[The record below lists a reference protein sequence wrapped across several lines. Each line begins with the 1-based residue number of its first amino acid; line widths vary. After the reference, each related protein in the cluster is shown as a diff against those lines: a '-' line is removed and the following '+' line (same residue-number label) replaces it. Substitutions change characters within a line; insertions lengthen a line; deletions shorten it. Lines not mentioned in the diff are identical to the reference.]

1 MSDKSWTEQFFSQWP
16 WPDRI
21 KAVRTNNRDF
31 RPFLPQRRWKLGRAV
46 GTNLRSSE
54 DQNQVLWLFIQD
66 RETYVPKYVAKVFSE
81 YTERDALFQLRRFP
95 PRIPKNVKEAQDE
108 LDPYTNEARAYHC
121 IEMSCTSS
129 ERIYYPE
136 FHGVITDIGISRLTY
151 GFINPRAIVLESIR
165 PKLASRRILAAHGE
179 DNSEIQNQLKQ
190 LGLSDLELEYY
201 HSLFHDRIRRLLVL
215 HKLGITHG
223 DVRDDH
229 FRLPGDFY
237 DTVLYDFSHS
247 YTFSSVMPYLVNF
260 RPPCSLK
267 KISDYEQTMVKQQIY
282 ERAKNLDF
290 RNYLEKSSGLTQAM
304 LMDTLF
310 QPLKEEPL
318 ELIILRVN
326 FRPDAFSMPS
336 VNSVFPFL
344 EDISPKDDTT
354 WHIRR
359 GRLLESY
366 ESVWISSTT
375 NDSGHTSTSIV
386 SDLDFTENI
395 AGANRR
401 YFLCLVPKVWGVADV
416 RSPLLNICSSL
427 PRGARGCIKTSID
440 LAL

>member
-1 MSDKSWTEQFFSQWP
+1 MSDESWTEQFFSQWP

-21 KAVRTNNRDF
+21 NAVRTDSQNF

-54 DQNQVLWLFIQD
+54 DQNQVLWLLIQHQ
-66 RETYVPKYVAKVFSE
+66 ETYIPKYVAKVVCIWGIKFLLGGGWLLIKFSE
-81 YTERDALFQLRRFP
+81 YTERDAQIQLRRFP

-136 FHGVITDIGISRLTY
+136 FHGVITDLGISRSTY

-165 PKLASRRILAAHGE
+165 PKLASRRILAAHRE
-179 DNSEIQNQLKQ
+179 ENCEIQNQLNH
-190 LGLSDLELEYY
+190 LALSDFELEYY

-247 YTFSSVMPYLVNF
+247 YTFSSVMPYLINF
-260 RPPCSLK
+260 RPPCSLTM
-267 KISDYEQTMVKQQIY
+267 ISDCEQTKVKQQIY
-282 ERAKNLDF
+282 ER
-290 RNYLEKSSGLTQAM
+290 
-304 LMDTLF
+304 
-310 QPLKEEPL
+310 
-318 ELIILRVN
+318 
-326 FRPDAFSMPS
+326 
-336 VNSVFPFL
+336 
-344 EDISPKDDTT
+344 
-354 WHIRR
+354 
-359 GRLLESY
+359 
-366 ESVWISSTT
+366 
-375 NDSGHTSTSIV
+375 
-386 SDLDFTENI
+386 
-395 AGANRR
+395 
-401 YFLCLVPKVWGVADV
+401 
-416 RSPLLNICSSL
+416 
-427 PRGARGCIKTSID
+427 
-440 LAL
+440 